1 MEISKKVFDNRLRVY
16 YNVDRVF
23 ARCVMLVN
31 VQKIINAP
39 GERIDFQFSLDLSD
53 VDFGGLYP
61 AQNPVVVTGDV
72 RNTAGM
78 LLLRFSADTVL
89 KSVCDRCLENFDNP
103 KRVACEYL
111 LAQELA
117 DAEND
122 DIVLL
127 EDGAVDVGDLAR
139 TAMIT
144 VDSSV
149 FRGLQGA
156 LPRLR
161 RQPQPRELHLS
172 EGSRPPVGGA
182 GQPSEEG
189 YRFLSDKQNSDI

>member
-1 MEISKKVFDNRLRVY
+1 MEISKKVFDNRLRVH
-16 YNVDRVF
+16 YNVDHVF

-139 TAMIT
+139 TAMILEMDAKT
-144 VDSSV
+144 LCSEDC
-149 FRGLQGA
+149 RGLCPGCGVNLNQGSCTCRKEA
-156 LPRLR
+156 DPRLAV
-161 RQPQPRELHLS
+161 LASLLKKDTDS
-172 EGSRPPVGGA
+172 
-182 GQPSEEG
+182 
-189 YRFLSDKQNSDI
+189 